1 MINCENDNLL
11 VLDDSK
17 NIVYDVCAVKKART
31 DVLYLVK
38 EAKYLIVRSII
49 KGTGSISGSVDF
61 NFYDT
66 TSEATKVT
74 ELIKTTTPKPTT
86 EATTPILPRSDNFI
100 NQNSMQIC
108 FNFEN

>member
-17 NIVYDVCAVKKART
+17 NIVYDVCAFKKART

-38 EAKYLIVRSII
+38 EAKYLILRSII
-49 KGTGSISGSVDF
+49 KRTGSISGSVDF

-66 TSEATKVT
+66 TSETTKVT
-74 ELIKTTTPKPTT
+74 ELIKTTTPKPIT
-86 EATTPILPRSDNFI
+86 EEAAPILPRSSIFI
-100 NQNSMQIC
+100 NQYSIQI
-108 FNFEN
+108 

>member
-1 MINCENDNLL
+1 MINCDTDNLL

-49 KGTGSISGSVDF
+49 KRTGSISGSVDF

-66 TSEATKVT
+66 TSEVTQVT
-74 ELIKTTTPKPTT
+74 EIIKTTTSIPTT
-86 EATTPILPRSDNFI
+86 QEKAPILPKGFYLA
-100 NQNSMQIC
+100 NQNLIHDKC
-108 FNFEN
+108 

>member
-17 NIVYDVCAVKKART
+17 NVVYDVCAVKKART

-38 EAKYLIVRSII
+38 EAKYLILRSVI

-66 TSEATKVT
+66 SSEVTQVT
-74 ELIKTTTPKPTT
+74 ELIKTTTLKPTT
-86 EATTPILPRSDNFI
+86 EEKAQILPRSFNFI
-100 NQNSMQIC
+100 QLK
-108 FNFEN
+108 F